1 MAPLVFLFSVQCLA
15 MDGVF
20 PKRCCCFF
28 FLLSRK
34 TVTEFTNLTAGFIC
48 LFVLNVSLITVEKLK
63 GTEGEW
69 LVGKHVQVGSVFIT
83 EVSIPAEKHLA
94 TSLRCLHGKLAL
106 LNT

>member
-1 MAPLVFLFSVQCLA
+1 MLSLQLEGTSGTTGVSLLRTMSGNGWCLSKK
-15 MDGVF
+15 VLLL
-20 PKRCCCFF
+20 F

-69 LVGKHVQVGSVFIT
+69 LVGKHV
-83 EVSIPAEKHLA
+83 
-94 TSLRCLHGKLAL
+94 
-106 LNT
+106 